1 MTPNDAAFE
10 VADIPETRPE
20 RSSEY
25 DQIVQTLREL
35 PKGKSRVFRQE
46 SHYAATVFANR
57 MRLRLGVRGCPVRT
71 SVKGSAVH
79 IWPRGG

>member
-1 MTPNDAAFE
+1 MTPNDAPFE

-25 DQIVQTLREL
+25 DKIIQTLRAL

-57 MRLRLGVRGCPVRT
+57 MRLRLGVHGCPVRT
-71 SVKGSAVH
+71 SVKGSTVY

>member
-1 MTPNDAAFE
+1 MTSNDADFE
-10 VADIPETRPE
+10 VADIPEIRPE
-20 RSSEY
+20 RGSEY
-25 DQIVQTLREL
+25 DQIIQTLRQL

-71 SVKGSAVH
+71 SCRGSDVY